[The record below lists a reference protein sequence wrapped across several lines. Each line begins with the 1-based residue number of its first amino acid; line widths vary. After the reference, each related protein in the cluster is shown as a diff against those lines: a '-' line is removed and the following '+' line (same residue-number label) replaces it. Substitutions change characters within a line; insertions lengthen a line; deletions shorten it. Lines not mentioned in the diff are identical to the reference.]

1 MYNFAIKSLKNRQKL
16 DILKNILLFLLVEIL
31 EKVLFF
37 FENYVAK
44 YVPKFHILLTPIVE
58 RL

>member
-37 FENYVAK
+37 
-44 YVPKFHILLTPIVE
+44 
-58 RL
+58 